1 MGALGE
7 VGSSVGQALTRLGH
21 DVQPVSS
28 RTVVS
33 GASVLSVDS
42 AIEAVRGNGFDFV
55 VNAGGRGDKRAEA
68 RNPRPV
74 TRLLGEACERS
85 RVRGALISTVRV
97 LEDAQ
102 DTVTGS
108 AEPRCHSEYAL
119 ANEHNEAEWIRAAPT
134 QGHVLRLANFL
145 CAPSQVDSP
154 QVQLLPWSLVTE
166 ALLTGAIKVRSTS
179 AVSREFVGPDDV
191 ARALIAVG
199 RADAPPQVVS
209 TIPGLRLTLE
219 QLTNAV
225 SDALE
230 ASGALRP
237 TVSFGEETSTG
248 PVLVGDWLSR
258 NGWSALITPSEVSS
272 IIAQWLSEHA
282 SIPK

>member
-7 VGSSVGQALTRLGH
+7 VGSSVGQALGRLGH

-28 RTVVS
+28 RPAVS
-33 GASVLSVDS
+33 GASVLSVES
-42 AIEAVRGNGFDFV
+42 AIEAVLDNEFDLV
-55 VNAGGRGDKRAEA
+55 VNAGGRGDKRGGA

-102 DTVTGS
+102 DTVAGS
-108 AEPRCHSEYAL
+108 AEPQCHSEYAR

-134 QGHVLRLANFL
+134 QGHVVRLANYL
-145 CAPSQVDSP
+145 CAPSHVDSP

-166 ALLTGAIKVRSTS
+166 ALLTGMIRVRSTS
-179 AVSREFVGPDDV
+179 TVSREFVGPDDV

-199 RADAPPQVVS
+199 IADEPARVAS
-209 TIPGLRLTLE
+209 TLPGLRLTLK
-219 QLTNAV
+219 QLTDAV

-230 ASGALRP
+230 ASGSLRP
-237 TVSFGEETSTG
+237 TVSFGGELSTG

-258 NGWSALITPSEVSS
+258 NGWSVSITALEVSS
-272 IIAQWLSEHA
+272 IITQWLSERA
-282 SIPK
+282 SILK